1 MLILIW
7 FFLNFSLAKGVVK
20 ISRRIELQDRRSQ
33 LASAATEEGYLEM
46 INDLD
51 TAWPSKNAGR
61 WWKMVSSA
69 DLSYKIL
76 GFHQI

>member
-46 INDLD
+46 INNLD
-51 TAWPSKNAGR
+51 TA
-61 WWKMVSSA
+61 
-69 DLSYKIL
+69 
-76 GFHQI
+76 

>member
-1 MLILIW
+1 
-7 FFLNFSLAKGVVK
+7 
-20 ISRRIELQDRRSQ
+20 
-33 LASAATEEGYLEM
+33 M